1 MSWNDV
7 LDEINEAGS
16 TFDITRRKY
25 LKELSET
32 TGRNTVAYYSGWLQ
46 KPGLHSSSVI
56 IQDNDKNGFMA
67 TFKSLDPAKGLD
79 LILHTPGGDIAAT
92 ESLIEY
98 FRSKFGSDIRAIV
111 PQLAMSGGTLIA
123 CSCKSILMGKHSSLG
138 PIDPQ
143 INGVPAHGII
153 DEFEQAAAEI
163 KVDPTKIAVWQ
174 PIIGKYNPTLIGECK
189 KAMEWSHEIAKE
201 SLKAVMFEG
210 DVPEAEVN
218 ATIDSIV
225 ETLGDHVVTKS
236 HSRHLSAD
244 KCEEIGL
251 KIEKIEDNQD
261 LQNAILSVHHA
272 FIHSLSSTPAV
283 KIIENHDGK
292 AFIQTAS

>member
-25 LKELSET
+25 LKALSEK

-46 KPGLHSSSVI
+46 KPGLPPSSVI

-67 TFKSLDPAKGLD
+67 SFKSLDSEKGLD

-123 CSCKSILMGKHSSLG
+123 CSCKTILMGKHSSLG

-163 KVDPTKIAVWQ
+163 RVDPTKVAVWQ
-174 PIIGKYNPTLIGECK
+174 PIIAKYNPTLIGECK
-189 KAMEWSHEIAKE
+189 KAMEWSHEIARE
-201 SLKAVMFEG
+201 SLKNVMFQG
-210 DVPEAEVN
+210 DEPEVEVN

-225 ETLGDHVVTKS
+225 ETLGDHVITKS

-251 KIEKIEDNQD
+251 KIEKIEEDQE

-272 FIHSLSSTPAV
+272 FIHSLSSTQAV
-283 KIIENHDGK
+283 KIIENQDGK
-292 AFIQTAS
+292 AFIQTAN